1 MAKKMTK
8 DQALDKLAKEIGK
21 VADAAEAR
29 LKANLPKLKASAK
42 KLAEALKADESPDL
56 VDTLAR
62 HLKLQMRGVA
72 EGTTLFDEVIRRLK
86 TYEQDEAF
94 FELVADEMAEGMAY
108 AAKQLEPARKELAQA
123 KKLLDQATKAAAEH
137 AKDAKQAAEEWAEAV
152 AEADRLSS
160 QALKEIKLWDAWA
173 AAAEGAVAARDGKAL
188 AKLRKAAP
196 EAEALDAVKAA
207 GDAPFDRF
215 DAEFSADGLPE
226 DLAKEIERDRAAAAG
241 PWKKAVEAVARRDE
255 IASRVGKLALEPR
268 DAAKAL
274 KVLGLPA
281 TVRAKVQAA
290 LDGPSASVGKA
301 LEAIAK
307 ACKVDLG
314 AADALARLKKAGI

>member
-29 LKANLPKLKASAK
+29 LKAHRPKLKASAK
-42 KLAEALKADESPDL
+42 KLAEALQADESPDL

-86 TYEQDEAF
+86 AYEQDEAF
-94 FELVADEMAEGMAY
+94 FEIVADEMAEGMAY
-108 AAKQLEPARKELAQA
+108 ATRQLEPARKELAAA
-123 KKLLDQATKAAAEH
+123 KKLLDQAGRAAAEH

-152 AEADRLSS
+152 AETDRLASG
-160 QALKEIKLWDAWA
+160 ALKEIKAWDAWA
-173 AAAEGAVAARDGKAL
+173 AEADATLAARDAKAL
-188 AKLRKAAP
+188 AKLQKARPA
-196 EAEALDAVKAA
+196 ATALDAVAEA
-207 GDAPFDRF
+207 GEAPFARF
-215 DAEFSADGLPE
+215 DAEFDAEGLPE
-226 DLAKEIERDRAAAAG
+226 DLAKDIQRDRAASLG
-241 PWKKAVEAVARRDE
+241 DWKKATDAVARRE
-255 IASRVGKLALEPR
+255 TIEGRVGALVVAPR
-268 DAAKAL
+268 DTAKAL

-281 TVRAKVQAA
+281 GMKARVQAA
-290 LDGPSASVGKA
+290 LDGPASARGKT

-307 ACKVDLG
+307 ACKVELA

>member
-56 VDTLAR
+56 VDTLAK

-86 TYEQDEAF
+86 AYEQDEAF

-108 AAKQLEPARKELAQA
+108 AAKLLEPARKELAAA
-123 KKLLDQATKAAAEH
+123 KKLLDQAGKTSAEH

-152 AEADRLSS
+152 AEVDRLSS
-160 QALKEIKLWDAWA
+160 SALKEIKLWEAWA
-173 AAAEGAVAARDGKAL
+173 TSADEALAARDAKAL
-188 AKLRKAAP
+188 ARLQKARPAG
-196 EAEALDAVKAA
+196 AALDAVAEA
-207 GDAPFDRF
+207 GDEPFARF
-215 DAEFSADGLPE
+215 DAEFTADGLPE
-226 DLAKEIERDRAAAAG
+226 ELAKEIARDRAAAAA
-241 PWKKAVEAVARRDE
+241 PWSKATEAVVRRELLLAR
-255 IASRVGKLALEPR
+255 IGKASVTPR
-268 DAAKAL
+268 DAGKAL
-274 KVLGLPA
+274 KELGLPA
-281 TVRAKVQAA
+281 AAKARLQEA
-290 LDGPSASVGKA
+290 LDGPAANLGKS
-301 LEAIAK
+301 LEAIAR
-307 ACKVDLG
+307 AHKVDLK